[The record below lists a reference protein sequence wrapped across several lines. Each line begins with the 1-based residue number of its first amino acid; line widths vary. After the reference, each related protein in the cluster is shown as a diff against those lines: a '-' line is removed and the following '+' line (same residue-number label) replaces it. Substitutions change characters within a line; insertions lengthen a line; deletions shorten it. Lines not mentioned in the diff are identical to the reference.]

1 MIIDE
6 RGYNMST
13 ERNFS
18 KGEVIFRQGENGN
31 SFFKIIEGS
40 VSVIANYGEADERE
54 LTVLNPGEF
63 FGEMAVIET
72 YPRSNTIVA
81 VDNVRTIE
89 ITADELNGF
98 FTENPDMIYQI
109 MKHIGSRI
117 KTLTS
122 EYDVLAALLK
132 ELRASQ
138 DKKSE
143 SVFAKIKKYID
154 FYSSGKNNIDKPSAE
169 ALREASAS
177 LKDQKTEILETYRKG
192 TIIFKEGEVG
202 KCMYI
207 VYGGT
212 VGIYT
217 NYGDP
222 KQVKLTELYPVA
234 FFGEMGMISD
244 DARSATAV
252 AESDDTY
259 VEIIRPDGLE
269 QLFKESPVKV
279 EMILKHLS
287 YRLRMLTYDYLTACK
302 EVNDLYNS

>member
-18 KGEVIFRQGENGN
+18 KGEVIFRQGDSGN
-31 SFFKIIEGS
+31 SFFKILEGS

-81 VDNVRTIE
+81 VDNVRTVE

-98 FTENPDMIYQI
+98 FAENPDMIYQI
-109 MKHIGSRI
+109 MKHLGSRI

-132 ELRASQ
+132 ELRTSQ

-169 ALREASAS
+169 ALREASAT
-177 LKDQKTEILETYRKG
+177 LKDQKTGVLETYRKG
-192 TIIFKEGEVG
+192 TVIFKEGEVG

-222 KQVKLTELYPVA
+222 KQIRLTELYPVS

-259 VEIIRPDGLE
+259 VEIVRPEGLE

>member
-1 MIIDE
+1 
-6 RGYNMST
+6 MST
-13 ERNFS
+13 ERQFS
-18 KGEVIFRQGENGN
+18 KGEVIFKQGDNGN
-31 SFFKIIEGS
+31 SFFKILEGS
-40 VSVIANYGEADERE
+40 VQVIANYGEADERE

-81 VDNVRTIE
+81 ADNVRAIE
-89 ITADELNGF
+89 ITSSELNGLF
-98 FTENPDMIYQI
+98 AEDPDMIYEI

-154 FYSSGKNNIDKPSAE
+154 FYASGKNNIDKPSAE

-177 LKDQKTEILETYRKG
+177 LKDQKTEVLETYKKG

-212 VGIYT
+212 VGIYS

-222 KQVKLTELYPVA
+222 NQVRLTELYPVA
-234 FFGEMGMISD
+234 CFGEMGMISD

-252 AESDDTY
+252 AESDETY

-287 YRLRMLTYDYLTACK
+287 YRLRMLTYDFLNACK

>member
-1 MIIDE
+1 
-6 RGYNMST
+6 MST
-13 ERNFS
+13 ERKFS
-18 KGEVIFRQGENGN
+18 QGEVIFKQGDAGN
-31 SFFKIIEGS
+31 SFFQILEGS

-54 LTVLNPGEF
+54 LTVLNPGDF

-81 VDNVRTIE
+81 ASDVRTVE

-98 FTENPDMIYQI
+98 FSENPDMIYQI

-117 KTLTS
+117 KTLTT

-132 ELRASQ
+132 ELRASE

-154 FYSSGKNNIDKPSAE
+154 IYASGKNNIDKPSAE
-169 ALREASAS
+169 ALREASDS
-177 LKDQKTEILETYRKG
+177 LKDQKTDVLETYKKG
-192 TIIFKEGEVG
+192 TVIFKEGEVG

-207 VYGGT
+207 VYGGM

-217 NYGDP
+217 GYGDP
-222 KQVKLTELYPVA
+222 KQNKLTDLYPVS
-234 FFGEMGMISD
+234 FFGEMGMIAD
-244 DARSATAV
+244 EARSATAV
-252 AESDDTY
+252 AEMDDTY
-259 VEIIRPDGLE
+259 VEIVSPDGLE
-269 QLFKESPVKV
+269 QLFKESPVKI

-287 YRLRMLTYDYLTACK
+287 YRLRMLTYDFLNACK
-302 EVNDLYNS
+302 EVNDIYNS

>member
-18 KGEVIFRQGENGN
+18 KGEVIFKQGDAGN

-81 VDNVRTIE
+81 VDSVRAIE
-89 ITADELNGF
+89 ISADELNGF
-98 FTENPDMIYQI
+98 FAENPDMIYQI

-117 KTLTS
+117 KALTA

-132 ELRASQ
+132 ELRESQ

-143 SVFAKIKKYID
+143 SIFAKIKKYID
-154 FYSSGKNNIDKPSAE
+154 FYASGKNNIDKPSAE
-169 ALREASAS
+169 ALREASAT
-177 LKDQKTEILETYRKG
+177 LKDQKTEILETYKKG

-212 VGIYT
+212 VGIYS
-217 NYGDP
+217 NYGDS

-252 AESDDTY
+252 ADSDDTY
-259 VEIIRPDGLE
+259 VEIVRPDGLE

>member
-18 KGEVIFRQGENGN
+18 KGEVIFRQGDVGN
-31 SFFKIIEGS
+31 SFFKILEGS

-98 FTENPDMIYQI
+98 FAENPDMIYQI

-117 KTLTS
+117 KTLTA

-132 ELRASQ
+132 ELRESQ

-143 SVFAKIKKYID
+143 SIFAKIKKYID
-154 FYSSGKNNIDKPSAE
+154 FYASGKNNIDKPSAE
-169 ALREASAS
+169 ALREASAT
-177 LKDQKTEILETYRKG
+177 LKDQKTGILETYKKG

-252 AESDDTY
+252 ADSDDTY

>member
-18 KGEVIFRQGENGN
+18 KDEVIFRQGDVGN

-81 VDNVRTIE
+81 VDSVRAIE

-98 FTENPDMIYQI
+98 FAENPDMIYQI

-117 KTLTS
+117 KALTA

-132 ELRASQ
+132 ELRESQ

-143 SVFAKIKKYID
+143 SIFAKIKKYID
-154 FYSSGKNNIDKPSAE
+154 FYASGKNNIDKPSAE
-169 ALREASAS
+169 ALREASAT
-177 LKDQKTEILETYRKG
+177 LKDQKTGILETYKKG

-252 AESDDTY
+252 ADSDDTY

>member
-1 MIIDE
+1 
-6 RGYNMST
+6 MST
-13 ERNFS
+13 ERQFS
-18 KGEVIFRQGENGN
+18 KGEVIFKQGDNGN
-31 SFFKIIEGS
+31 SFFKILEGS
-40 VSVIANYGEADERE
+40 VQVIANYGEADERE

-63 FGEMAVIET
+63 FGEMAVIEA

-81 VDNVRTIE
+81 ADNVRAIE
-89 ITADELNGF
+89 ITSSELNGLF
-98 FTENPDMIYQI
+98 ADDPDMIYEI

-143 SVFAKIKKYID
+143 SIFAKIKKYID
-154 FYSSGKNNIDKPSAE
+154 IYSAGKNNINKPSAE

-177 LKDQKTEILETYRKG
+177 LKDQKTELLETYKKG

-212 VGIYT
+212 VGIYS
-217 NYGDP
+217 NYSDP
-222 KQVKLTELYPVA
+222 NQVKLTELYPVA
-234 FFGEMGMISD
+234 CFGEMGMISD

-252 AESDDTY
+252 AESDETY

-287 YRLRMLTYDYLTACK
+287 YRLRMLTYDFLSACK
-302 EVNDLYNS
+302 EVNDIYNS

>member
-18 KGEVIFRQGENGN
+18 KGEVIFRQGDAGN
-31 SFFKIIEGS
+31 SFFKILEGS
-40 VSVIANYGEADERE
+40 VQVIANYGEADERE

-81 VDNVRTIE
+81 ADNVRAIE

-98 FTENPDMIYQI
+98 FAENPDMICEI
-109 MKHIGSRI
+109 MNHIGSRI

-154 FYSSGKNNIDKPSAE
+154 FYASGKNNIDKPSAE

-177 LKDQKTEILETYRKG
+177 LKDQKTEVLETYKKG

-212 VGIYT
+212 VGIYS

-222 KQVKLTELYPVA
+222 NQVRLTELYPVA
-234 FFGEMGMISD
+234 CFGEMGMISD

-252 AESDDTY
+252 AESDETY

-287 YRLRMLTYDYLTACK
+287 YRLRMLTYDFLNACK